1 MLGGGGERKYLEIAQ
16 HEVPCDFLEGVA
28 CCILVISDH
37 QASSGVWMKLSMDEF
52 VIRLLGGQGEMGCQT
67 TWGGGG
73 DGEPD
78 CLGGRGRRGARLLGG
93 EGETGSQTTWGGEG
107 ETGSQTAWGGGGDG
121 EPDCLGGEGEMG
133 SQTAWGVGGESFL
146 SFPQPS
152 L

>member
-1 MLGGGGERKYLEIAQ
+1 M
-16 HEVPCDFLEGVA
+16 PCDFLEGVA

-52 VIRLLGGQGEMGCQT
+52 VIRLLGG
-67 TWGGGG
+67 GGG
-73 DGEPD
+73 DGVPD
-78 CLGGRGRRGARLLGG
+78 YLGGRGRRGARLLG
-93 EGETGSQTTWGGEG
+93 
-107 ETGSQTAWGGGGDG
+107 GGGGDG

>member
-1 MLGGGGERKYLEIAQ
+1 MGGGGGERKYLEIAQ

-52 VIRLLGGQGEMGCQT
+52 VIRLLGGEGEMGCQT
-67 TWGGGG
+67 TWGGGGDGEPDCLGGGG

-93 EGETGSQTTWGGEG
+93 
-107 ETGSQTAWGGGGDG
+107 GGGDG
-121 EPDCLGGEGEMG
+121 EPDCLGG
-133 SQTAWGVGGESFL
+133 GGRKL
-146 SFPQPS
+146 PLFPPT
-152 L
+152 LLVD